1 MPCVLPQSVSWL
13 VRLLVSSVVVVISV
27 ASDKAKLPGRGKEVS
42 FSFELA
48 DRALPSLFVPSFA
61 SFVLLGFASFVF
73 SLLV

>member
-1 MPCVLPQSVSWL
+1 MFCRSQSVGWSGPL
-13 VRLLVSSVVVVISV
+13 SPVVVVISV

-48 DRALPSLFVPSFA
+48 DRALPSLFIPSFA